1 MPADVE
7 SMAWAGEV
15 PWHGLG
21 TPVSNDLGPLAMM
34 RRAGVDWGVKEIPS
48 YINLPDGPKQ
58 TGRMALVR
66 DSDNAILTM
75 VGPNWRPVQNVTAFE
90 FFHEFVMAGGMEMH
104 TAGSLQGGKIVWALA
119 KVKESF
125 EVVKGDQVD
134 SFLLFSNPHQYGMS
148 IDIRFTPIRVVCSN
162 TLAMSLGRESANAVT
177 LNHRT
182 AFDPQAVK
190 QTMGIA
196 GEKFAKYREV
206 TEFLAGKR
214 ARPENLVEYYNKVFP
229 HTGRSG
235 KRIEVKTA
243 ADLSRNGQAAMKHLE
258 SQSGAEYGAG
268 TYWQALNSV
277 TYLTDHVLGR
287 SPDTRLASAW
297 YGRNQARKIVAVR
310 EAVRLAK
317 AA

>member
-1 MPADVE
+1 MTADVE
-7 SMAWAGEV
+7 SMAWAGQV

-34 RRAGVDWGVKEIPS
+34 RQGRGGLGSKGNSQLHQPAGRPEA
-48 YINLPDGPKQ
+48 NRPDGAGAGFGQRHTDHGWPELAP
-58 TGRMALVR
+58 RA
-66 DSDNAILTM
+66 
-75 VGPNWRPVQNVTAFE
+75 NVTAFK

-119 KVKESF
+119 KVNESF

-162 TLAMSLGRESANAVT
+162 TLAMSLATGSANAVT
-177 LNHRT
+177 LNHRK

-206 TEFLAGKR
+206 AEFLAGKR
-214 ARPENLVEYYNKVFP
+214 TRPESLVEYYNNVFP
-229 HTGRSG
+229 HTSRSG

-243 ADLSRNGQAAMKHLE
+243 ADLGRNGKAAMKHLE

-310 EAVRLAK
+310 EAVRLAR